1 MNVLILSASTGAG
14 HMRASNALKS
24 YIAKTEKDINVEV
37 VDVFKYINPLLNKTV
52 CKGYLYL
59 ATKIMLYVRIA
70 DIELKIARK
79 TLYQI

>member
-52 CKGYLYL
+52 C
-59 ATKIMLYVRIA
+59 
-70 DIELKIARK
+70 
-79 TLYQI
+79 